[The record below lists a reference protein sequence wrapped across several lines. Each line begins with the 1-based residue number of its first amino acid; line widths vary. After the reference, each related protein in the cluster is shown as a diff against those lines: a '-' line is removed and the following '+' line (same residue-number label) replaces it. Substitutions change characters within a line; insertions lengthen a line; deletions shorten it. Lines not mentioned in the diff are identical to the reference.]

1 MGLDL
6 RSCADLARLVLDE
19 AVHHLQGAAVD
30 TTNCEDGYGEVL
42 IARIQHDHPT
52 GRDSIRIDRADPR
65 ARIAVELLDEIR
77 ANPSDWARLDR
88 DVLTLADDHGQRF
101 IYRIRPDSYDPN
113 SRSYLMEWPD

>member
-1 MGLDL
+1 VIDL
-6 RSCADLARLVLDE
+6 RSCADLARLALDE
-19 AVHHLQGAAVD
+19 LAHHLQGAAVE
-30 TTNCEDGYGEVL
+30 TTNSDDSYGEVL
-42 IARIQHDHPT
+42 ITRTQHGHTT

-77 ANPSDWARLDR
+77 ANPSHWARLDR

-101 IYRIRPDSYDPN
+101 IYRIHPDSYDPN